1 LNLGGLLAVC
11 ALQAACTLGE
21 QRAARGGGDGFP
33 TGNAAYD
40 DFFSAVRDVKKQA
53 VAAPIDAVTGHAELM
68 KALGLDAK
76 ATSDAAITEAGSRA
90 KKLQDKGVLLHLEI
104 APEPKVLAAKGK
116 GEVGADGEALFK
128 AMEATLKTSI
138 ETRKKLAAIASRIA
152 DLEKKRAELRDKAT
166 ATFKDDL
173 WKRDDVVTELDA
185 TKKVLA
191 NAGDGAAQVDGAES
205 RFVVDLVYAVET
217 GGGTHP
223 ENSKTPPPPS
233 KRAWATRAKSAAAP
247 GVEPPS
253 APATPVVPK
262 KKPKGGDDFEP

>member
-1 LNLGGLLAVC
+1 LILGGLLWAC
-11 ALQAACTLGE
+11 TLEAACTLGE
-21 QRAARGGGDGFP
+21 PRAALGGGNGFA
-33 TGNAAYD
+33 TGNATYD

-53 VAAPIDAVTGHAELM
+53 VAAPVDAETGHAELL

-116 GEVGADGEALFK
+116 AEVGADGEALFK

-138 ETRKKLAAIASRIA
+138 ETRKKLAAIGARTA
-152 DLEKKRAELRDKAT
+152 ELERKRVELRDKAT
-166 ATFKDDL
+166 AAFKDDL
-173 WKRDDVVTELDA
+173 WKRDDVVAELEA
-185 TKKVLA
+185 TKGVLA
-191 NAGDGAAQVDGAES
+191 NAGDGAARADGAES

-217 GGGTHP
+217 GGGAHP
-223 ENSKTPPPPS
+223 ENSKTPPPG
-233 KRAWATRAKSAAAP
+233 KRAWAAHTKPAAVP
-247 GVEPPS
+247 GATPPS
-253 APATPVVPK
+253 APATPAVPK